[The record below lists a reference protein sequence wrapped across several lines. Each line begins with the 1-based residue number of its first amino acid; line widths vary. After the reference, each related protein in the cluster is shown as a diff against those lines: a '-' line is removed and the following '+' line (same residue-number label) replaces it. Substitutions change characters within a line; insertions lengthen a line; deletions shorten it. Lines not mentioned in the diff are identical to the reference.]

1 MTVLPSLG
9 IGLIGVGRHGSRYV
23 QHLLHDM
30 PDVSLVAISRK
41 RIGENAGGFPL
52 SSIPVYGDYRALIAD
67 PLVQAVIVVTPPTLC
82 HDICLEAVRV
92 GKPLLIE
99 KPLAPTAHEAQAM
112 VRAADQA
119 GVLLMTAHTLRFDAT
134 IEKVKEVLP
143 RLGVLRSATMT
154 SHIEFTSST
163 MATREAFSRR
173 GAVLEIGIHLLDAVR
188 FLTGDEVHDVRCHM
202 NPVPPTGPETKA
214 AVQLTTVRGIDCHL
228 DIARVAAGR
237 IAQMEWIGTEGR
249 VNADWSQHRLTKH
262 GGVGI
267 AEEWTVEPRPTILS
281 ALRAFVHAIR
291 TNSCPP
297 VTGKDGQ
304 KAVEIAE
311 ACYRSAEL
319 GGHLVVIE
327 SDN

>member
-1 MTVLPSLG
+1 
-9 IGLIGVGRHGSRYV
+9 
-23 QHLLHDM
+23 
-30 PDVSLVAISRK
+30 
-41 RIGENAGGFPL
+41 
-52 SSIPVYGDYRALIAD
+52 
-67 PLVQAVIVVTPPTLC
+67 
-82 HDICLEAVRV
+82 
-92 GKPLLIE
+92 
-99 KPLAPTAHEAQAM
+99 LAPTAHEAQAM

-163 MATREAFSRR
+163 MATMEAFSRR

-249 VNADWSQHRLTKH
+249 VTADWSQHRLTKH
-262 GGVGI
+262 GCVGI

-281 ALRAFVHAIR
+281 VLRAFVHAIR

-319 GGHLVVIE
+319 GGRLVVIE